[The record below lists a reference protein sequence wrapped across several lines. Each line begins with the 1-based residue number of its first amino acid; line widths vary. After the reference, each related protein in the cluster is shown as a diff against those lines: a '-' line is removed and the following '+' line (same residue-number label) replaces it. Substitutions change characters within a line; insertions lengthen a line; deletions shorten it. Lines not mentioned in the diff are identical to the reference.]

1 MHFIDV
7 GFKSSCSSS
16 TDYYYSKID
25 LYGLTENDEEINI
38 ISWIDINENSLEVH
52 NNNINSSQL
61 SEIRELLAK
70 KHQKGY
76 SILDFSY
83 VNEEKTKRKGFYV
96 KN

>member
-16 TDYYYSKID
+16 AYSYYSETN

-38 ISWIDINENSLEVH
+38 ISWIDINDNSIEVY
-52 NNNINSSQL
+52 NRNINSSQL
-61 SEIRELLAK
+61 GEIRELLAK
-70 KHQKGY
+70 KYQKDY

-83 VNEEKTKRKGFYV
+83 IEEEKTKGKEFYV

>member
-16 TDYYYSKID
+16 TYSYYSETN

-38 ISWIDINENSLEVH
+38 ISWIDINENSIQVY

-83 VNEEKTKRKGFYV
+83 VNEEKTKRKEFYA